1 MRTVDLAA
9 VAYSNK
15 QRIAYL
21 YRTRSNWTPDGN
33 LAKAISEEDWKNYKI
48 ASRQLPDQKKL
59 NPLPRPIA
67 LRDHQESEPVV
78 YEIMFQY
85 INPEVSL
92 AYVQPMFLSDVP
104 PHRKYFITSALA
116 QHEVD
121 KINSNPLCQ

>member
-1 MRTVDLAA
+1 MRTVDLEA

-21 YRTRSNWTPDGN
+21 YRTRSNWTPAGN

-48 ASRQLPDQKKL
+48 ASRQLPDQKKP

-67 LRDHQESEPVV
+67 LRDHLESEPVV
-78 YEIMFQY
+78 YEILFEY

-104 PHRKYFITSALA
+104 IGRKYFISSALA